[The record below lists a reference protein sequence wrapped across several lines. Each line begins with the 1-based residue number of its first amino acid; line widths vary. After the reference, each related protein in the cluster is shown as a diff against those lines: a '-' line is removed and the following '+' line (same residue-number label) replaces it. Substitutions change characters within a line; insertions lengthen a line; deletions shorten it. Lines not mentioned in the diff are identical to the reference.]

1 MIGATI
7 DVQDAR
13 VRSNVDHGPPK
24 MRRRFTAA
32 YRTWDFSIL
41 VTGSEKAVLETFYTS
56 TLSQGVTAFDWPDE
70 TGTTASFRF
79 VRPPRYTLKVGHN
92 VVGSRLWEVGLTL
105 EQVP

>member
-13 VRSNVDHGPPK
+13 VRSTVDHGPPK

-32 YRTWDFSIL
+32 YRAWDFSIY
-41 VTGSEKAVLETFYTS
+41 VTGSEKAVLETWYTS
-56 TLSQGVTAFDWPDE
+56 TLSQGVTAFDWTDE
-70 TGTTASFRF
+70 TGTVGSFRF
-79 VRPPRYTLKVGHN
+79 MRPPRYTLKVGHQ
-92 VVGSRLWEVGLTL
+92 VVGSRLWEVGIGL